1 MSRKSL
7 FAAGAS
13 LLTLLTLVG
22 LAACGDDPPPLPQAS
37 VDPAAGAAAATAVS
51 VSARSGSAA
60 LPPLGDGIPDVSGCW
75 RTTGSDGFA
84 SGNQIDIL
92 RVSADAFV
100 FAGPPARTKLV
111 FTPERSFS
119 EVNFD
124 DAHPFFAK
132 DYIHSTGIVSADG
145 KTLSRTIEG
154 QASTPQTL
162 HRCETVQE
170 RPFTP
175 VGSETPKPGASGPID
190 TGSPDAAS
198 SASPKPI
205 ILPSNPPSASATAPS
220 SPPSAS
226 PASSSAPPDLPPGVK
241 PTTAPTPKPS
251 QIFKP
256 IATPTPRPSITP
268 KPTALPADSGIDTP
282 EGSQT

>member
-1 MSRKSL
+1 MNRKSL

-22 LAACGDDPPPLPQAS
+22 LAACGDDPSPLPQAS
-37 VDPAAGAAAATAVS
+37 VDPAASSATA
-51 VSARSGSAA
+51 ARAASSGSKPGSAT

-84 SGNQIDIL
+84 SGNQVDIL

-145 KTLSRTIEG
+145 RTLSRTIEG

-190 TGSPDAAS
+190 TGSPDADS

-205 ILPSNPPSASATAPS
+205 ILPSNSPIAPSSSASVPPVLVPGAKPSTAPS
-220 SPPSAS
+220 
-226 PASSSAPPDLPPGVK
+226 
-241 PTTAPTPKPS
+241 PTPKPS
-251 QIFKP
+251 AVFKP

-268 KPTALPADSGIDTP
+268 RPTDPPADSGIDTP